1 MRILQAA
8 ADVLRQGD
16 IAVLVTVI
24 GVQGSAPRRGG
35 ARMLVYPDGR
45 TLGTVGGGQWE
56 FVLVREAL
64 EALEHGRSRRVAKH
78 LTRELGMCC
87 GGAMEAMLEV
97 LDPNPDLHIWGAGH
111 VAQQTAPLALGLG
124 FRVRVYDERE
134 ELIELAAFD
143 GCVRIEGEPL
153 RTLPELGGSDYGL
166 IVTHDH
172 QLDQGLVQA
181 LLPQPFAYLGMIGSR
196 AKVTRFFQRMEVA
209 GMDPTL
215 FTKLS
220 APVGL
225 ALGAV
230 TPEEIAVSIVA
241 ELVQV
246 RRGKRD
252 PRNLS
257 AFQLPAR
264 KGQALPPALRED

>member
-1 MRILQAA
+1 
-8 ADVLRQGD
+8 
-16 IAVLVTVI
+16 
-24 GVQGSAPRRGG
+24 
-35 ARMLVYPDGR
+35 MLVYPDGR

-134 ELIELAAFD
+134 ALIELAAFD